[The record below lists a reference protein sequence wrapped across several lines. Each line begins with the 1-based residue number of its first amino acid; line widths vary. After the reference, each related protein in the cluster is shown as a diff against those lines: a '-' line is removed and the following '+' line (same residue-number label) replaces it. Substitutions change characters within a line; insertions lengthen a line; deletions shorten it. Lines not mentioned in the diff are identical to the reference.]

1 VTSVFVAP
9 RRPGGTRTSPAPA
22 PAPAPA
28 PKSAVEVDERSWPQ
42 GLTPPPELRPPT
54 LSPLFTTDQ
63 AADYLQISVRSVKNL
78 LGDGRI
84 PFIKI
89 GRATR
94 IHRDDLDGFIARNR
108 RRQRQGLR
116 PS

>member
-1 VTSVFVAP
+1 MSSVFVS
-9 RRPGGTRTSPAPA
+9 RQRPAATRTAA
-22 PAPAPA
+22 AAR
-28 PKSAVEVDERSWPQ
+28 SAIEVAEQAWPQ
-42 GLTPPPELRPPT
+42 AVASPPEARPPT

-63 AADYLQISVRSVKNL
+63 AAEYLQISVRSVKNL

-108 RRQRQGLR
+108 RRQRQALR
-116 PS
+116 PT

>member
-1 VTSVFVAP
+1 MSSVFVSRQHPAA
-9 RRPGGTRTSPAPA
+9 TRTAA
-22 PAPAPA
+22 AAA
-28 PKSAVEVDERSWPQ
+28 RSAIEVAEQAWPQ
-42 GLTPPPELRPPT
+42 AVASPPEARPPT

-63 AADYLQISVRSVKNL
+63 AAEYLQISVRSVKNL

-108 RRQRQGLR
+108 RRQRQALR
-116 PS
+116 PT

>member
-1 VTSVFVAP
+1 V
-9 RRPGGTRTSPAPA
+9 
-22 PAPAPA
+22 
-28 PKSAVEVDERSWPQ
+28 
-42 GLTPPPELRPPT
+42 RPPT

-89 GRATR
+89 GRTAR
-94 IHRDDLDGFIARNR
+94 IHRDDLDGFIAQNR

-116 PS
+116 PT

>member
-1 VTSVFVAP
+1 MTSVFVAP
-9 RRPGGTRTSPAPA
+9 RRPSAAQKSPTPV
-22 PAPAPA
+22 PR
-28 PKSAVEVDERSWPQ
+28 SAVKVAERAWPQ
-42 GLTPPPELRPPT
+42 GVTPPTEVRPPT
-54 LSPLFTTDQ
+54 FSPLFTTDQ

-94 IHRDDLDGFIARNR
+94 IHREDLDGFIAQNR

-116 PS
+116 PT

>member
-1 VTSVFVAP
+1 VSSVFVAP

-94 IHRDDLDGFIARNR
+94 IHRDDLDGFIAQNR

-116 PS
+116 PT

>member
-1 VTSVFVAP
+1 MTSVFVAP
-9 RRPGGTRTSPAPA
+9 KHPATTRQATSASR
-22 PAPAPA
+22 
-28 PKSAVEVDERSWPQ
+28 SAIEVAAQAWPQ
-42 GLTPPPELRPPT
+42 PVASPPEARPPT

-63 AADYLQISVRSVKNL
+63 AAEYLQISVRSVKNL

-108 RRQRQGLR
+108 RRQRQALR
-116 PS
+116 PT

>member
-9 RRPGGTRTSPAPA
+9 RRPAGTRKSAAPA
-22 PAPAPA
+22 S
-28 PKSAVEVDERSWPQ
+28 KSAIEVDERAWPQ
-42 GLTPPPELRPPT
+42 ALTPPPEVRPPT

-89 GRATR
+89 GRTTR
-94 IHRDDLDGFIARNR
+94 IHRDDLDGFIAQNR

-116 PS
+116 PT

>member
-1 VTSVFVAP
+1 MTSVFVAP
-9 RRPGGTRTSPAPA
+9 RRPAGTRKSAEPAPR
-22 PAPAPA
+22 
-28 PKSAVEVDERSWPQ
+28 SAVEVAERAWPQ
-42 GLTPPPELRPPT
+42 GVTPPPEVRPPT

-89 GRATR
+89 GRTTR
-94 IHRDDLDGFIARNR
+94 IHRDDLDGFIAQNR
-108 RRQRQGLR
+108 RRQRQGQR
-116 PS
+116 PT